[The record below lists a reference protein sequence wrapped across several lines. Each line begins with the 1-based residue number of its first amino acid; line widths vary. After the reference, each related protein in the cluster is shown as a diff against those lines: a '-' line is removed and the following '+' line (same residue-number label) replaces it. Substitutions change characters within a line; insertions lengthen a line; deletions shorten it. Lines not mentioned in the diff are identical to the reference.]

1 MLYCVRRFFIKLFS
15 ICEVPFGYGKHPPI
29 YCQSRAGRTRS
40 TAPLFDAVAHFCASG
55 YLVDLRLT
63 QAREDATRL
72 ARELGGKFDAVVCCG
87 GDGTLNETVTGLMD
101 LPSPPPLGYIP
112 AGSTNDFAA
121 SLHLPDQPLEAARVI
136 TASGGRPLD
145 VGSFNGRPFI
155 YVASFGAF
163 TRASYS
169 APQNVK
175 NDLGH
180 LAYILEGV
188 KDLSTLRP
196 YRASVA
202 TEEECFDGE
211 FLFGAV
217 TNATSVG
224 GLVKLKEDQVCLD
237 DGLFELLLIPN
248 PKSIADLQG
257 LARSLLLQD
266 FTGGG
271 VIFRHVHTLT
281 VQTPEDLPWALDG
294 EFDPGGA
301 QVEIHNLHRRLTF
314 LI

>member
-1 MLYCVRRFFIKLFS
+1 MANTLLFI
-15 ICEVPFGYGKHPPI
+15 VNP
-29 YCQSRAGRTRS
+29 RAGRTRS

-266 FTGGG
+266 YTGDG
-271 VIFRHVHTLT
+271 VIFRHVSQ
-281 VQTPEDLPWALDG
+281 VIVETPESFPWALDG
-294 EFDPGGA
+294 EYGPGEE
-301 QVEIHNLHRRLTF
+301 QVAIRNLHQKLTF
-314 LI
+314 LL

>member
-1 MLYCVRRFFIKLFS
+1 MANTLLFI
-15 ICEVPFGYGKHPPI
+15 VNP
-29 YCQSRAGRTRS
+29 RAGRTRS

-196 YRASVA
+196 YRATVA

>member
-1 MLYCVRRFFIKLFS
+1 MANTLLFI
-15 ICEVPFGYGKHPPI
+15 VNP
-29 YCQSRAGRTRS
+29 RAGRTRS

-196 YRASVA
+196 YRASLA

-294 EFDPGGA
+294 EFDPCGA

>member
-1 MLYCVRRFFIKLFS
+1 MANTLLFI
-15 ICEVPFGYGKHPPI
+15 VNP
-29 YCQSRAGRTRS
+29 RAGRTRS

-301 QVEIHNLHRRLTF
+301 QVEIHMILLRAS
-314 LI
+314 

>member
-1 MLYCVRRFFIKLFS
+1 MASTLLFI
-15 ICEVPFGYGKHPPI
+15 VNP
-29 YCQSRAGRTRS
+29 RAGRTRS

-136 TASGGRPLD
+136 TSSGGRPLD